1 MVHLVSGEFDA
12 FYKDTLS
19 NFGGI
24 FLSHVHNWHI
34 APVDNIIEHIAHYI
48 DISTDVLYFVF
59 VV

>member
-1 MVHLVSGEFDA
+1 MLFIRIIWA
-12 FYKDTLS
+12 T
-19 NFGGI
+19 FGGI
-24 FLSHVHNWHI
+24 FVSHVHNWHI